1 MQVRILPAAS
11 DQYRERQRG
20 FLVRPLAVGRALAT
34 VRGTDPC
41 IGSSVEIES
50 AGLRSLR
57 TRVRV
62 SPDALA
68 DVAQPGRRAA
78 PRTLLLEVQILSS
91 ASRLQVWRNRQ
102 TRRSQEP
109 QVVGSNPSTCIEF
122 RGRSSK
128 GRARARHARGWEFK
142 PPRPLQA
149 CCLIFSTSGRVD
161 SGAWLQPTSDRFDS
175 GGVLR
180 RFAEVAQSVDAR
192 SLNLRTL

>member
-1 MQVRILPAAS
+1 MMQVRILPAAS
-11 DQYRERQRG
+11 DQYRERWRG
-20 FLVRPLAVGRALAT
+20 FFVRPLAVGRALAT
-34 VRGTDPC
+34 ARGTDPC

-122 RGRSSK
+122 CGRSSN

-142 PPRPLQA
+142 PPRPLQGGF
-149 CCLIFSTSGRVD
+149 LIFSTSGRVD
-161 SGAWLQPTSDRFDS
+161 SGAWSQPT
-175 GGVLR
+175 
-180 RFAEVAQSVDAR
+180 
-192 SLNLRTL
+192 

>member
-1 MQVRILPAAS
+1 M
-11 DQYRERQRG
+11 
-20 FLVRPLAVGRALAT
+20 
-34 VRGTDPC
+34 
-41 IGSSVEIES
+41 EIES

-57 TRVRV
+57 TRVRI

-91 ASRLQVWRNRQ
+91 ASGLQVWRNRQ

-122 RGRSSK
+122 CGRSSN

-142 PPRPLQA
+142 PPRPLQG
-149 CCLIFSTSGRVD
+149 CCSIFGTSGRVD
-161 SGAWLQPTSDRFDS
+161 SGAWLQPTLDRFDS
-175 GGVLR
+175 GGVLSI
-180 RFAEVAQSVDAR
+180 FAEVAQSVDAR

>member
-1 MQVRILPAAS
+1 MMQVRILPAAS

-20 FLVRPLAVGRALAT
+20 FLVRPLAVGRALTTA
-34 VRGTDPC
+34 RGADSC

-91 ASRLQVWRNRQ
+91 ALIAGMAQLADAAVSR
-102 TRRSQEP
+102 TASE
-109 QVVGSNPSTCIEF
+109 GSNPSTCI
-122 RGRSSK
+122 GSCGCSSN
-128 GRARARHARGWEFK
+128 GRARVSHAR
-142 PPRPLQA
+142 
-149 CCLIFSTSGRVD
+149 
-161 SGAWLQPTSDRFDS
+161 
-175 GGVLR
+175 
-180 RFAEVAQSVDAR
+180 
-192 SLNLRTL
+192 